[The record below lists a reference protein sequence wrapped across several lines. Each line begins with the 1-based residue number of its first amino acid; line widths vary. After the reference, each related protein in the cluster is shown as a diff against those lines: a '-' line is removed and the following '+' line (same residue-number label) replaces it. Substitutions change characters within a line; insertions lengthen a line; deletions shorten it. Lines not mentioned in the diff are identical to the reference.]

1 MKDQSLK
8 NIPKEILGDYEPRG
22 STVQGV
28 GKFIAMGL
36 DDPFHITTISGFSIY
51 GIGKLME
58 KRTNY
63 GIRMASIDLNEI
75 KRELNQLVIDVHS
88 LRF

>member
-1 MKDQSLK
+1 MKDQRLK
-8 NIPKEILGDYEPRG
+8 DIAKDILGDYEPRG

-36 DDPFHITTISGFSIY
+36 DDPFHITTVSGFSIY
-51 GIGKLME
+51 GVGKLME

-63 GIRMASIDLNEI
+63 GMRMASMDLNEI
-75 KRELNQLVIDVHS
+75 KRQLNQLILDIHS